1 MINKPSVLLV
11 NFQISVKI
19 KIQQVL
25 INKITLLISKW
36 KEYKTIWLRAHQRIV
51 YNLKLNIV
59 GN

>member
-11 NFQISVKI
+11 NFQMAVKI

-25 INKITLLISKW
+25 INKITLLVSKW
-36 KEYKTIWLRAHQRIV
+36 KEYKTIWFRAHQRIV

>member
-1 MINKPSVLLV
+1 MR
-11 NFQISVKI
+11 VKT

-25 INKITLLISKW
+25 INKITLLFSKW
-36 KEYKTIWLRAHQRIV
+36 KKYKTIWFRAHQWIV